1 MTTIGKHSWF
11 PNQPRLKSV
20 KYKLKYNSVRSV
32 KALETMFCYLQD
44 LTKAVEIYKKAADR
58 EVKGNQLQLKK
69 AQNNLR
75 DLQDA
80 YNELFL
86 KYKVYFFSRLS
97 Y

>member
-1 MTTIGKHSWF
+1 
-11 PNQPRLKSV
+11 
-20 KYKLKYNSVRSV
+20 
-32 KALETMFCYLQD
+32 MFCYLQD

-86 KYKVYFFSRLS
+86 KYKVYFFLGCVINLEILIISPIRS
-97 Y
+97 